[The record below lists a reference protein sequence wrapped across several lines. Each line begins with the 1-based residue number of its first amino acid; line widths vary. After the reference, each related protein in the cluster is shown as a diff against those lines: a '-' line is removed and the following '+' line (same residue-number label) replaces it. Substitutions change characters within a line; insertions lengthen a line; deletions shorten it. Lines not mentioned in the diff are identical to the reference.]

1 MTNIFE
7 KQLKPLFIEMT
18 GGLLVAV
25 GLANFAAAFEFPMT
39 GFSGIALIVY
49 RLFHIPLGFT
59 NLALNIPIAFF
70 CYRLLGKQF
79 FFRSLRCMLIS
90 SFMMDYLCP
99 FLPVYEGSR
108 LLAALCTGILSGL
121 GYALIYTQNSSTGG
135 ADFIIMAVKARKP
148 HIALG
153 NITFLC
159 AAAIISANWLIFRD
173 TDGVIY
179 GLLINYLSG
188 LVINH
193 TMYGANSGKLTMIVT
208 EHGKKIADT
217 IESCCHRGST
227 ILNAYGGYQESPK
240 QIVLCACSNKQMYQL
255 EKVIK
260 LTDPDS
266 FMVIW
271 ESSEVQGAGFHII
284 SIGQKEG

>member
-1 MTNIFE
+1 MNTYYE
-7 KQLKPLFIEMT
+7 KIRALLLQMA
-18 GGLLVAV
+18 GSLLVAV

-59 NLALNIPIAFF
+59 NLALNIPIALV

-79 FFRSLRCMLIS
+79 FFRSLRCMVVS
-90 SFMMDYLCP
+90 SLMMDYLCP
-99 FLPVYEGSR
+99 LLPMYMGDR

-121 GYALIYTQNSSTGG
+121 GYALIYMQNSSTGG

-148 HIALG
+148 HVALG

-159 AAAIISANWLIFRD
+159 AALVIGANWLIFRD

-179 GLLINYLSG
+179 GLIINYLSG
-188 LVINH
+188 IMINR
-193 TMYGANSGKLTMIVT
+193 TMYGANSGKITMIVT
-208 EHGKKIADT
+208 EHGKKIADA
-217 IESCCHRGST
+217 IENCCHRGST
-227 ILNAYGGYQESPK
+227 ILDAFGGYQQEKK
-240 QIVLCACSNKQMYQL
+240 QMVFCACSNKQMYQL

-260 LTDPDS
+260 AVDPAS
-266 FMVIW
+266 FMVVW
-271 ESSEVQGAGFHII
+271 ESNEVQGEGFRIV
-284 SIGQKEG
+284 SVGQEEN